1 MPWTVPTA
9 VLLIVAALRGVSGG
23 SLTDAAF
30 YESLR
35 RAFMPKVER
44 TLTLADHPELV
55 AKPAAPAT
63 TTATTETGQAAP
75 TERPNAPDEPN
86 APKGATRTEPT
97 APHEPNEPHELTESE
112 WKARMASAR
121 AALDSDQVLF
131 EAMQGRVN
139 GLSTDAFN
147 RDDPAQRAEL
157 LRQRARAVEELD
169 RLTKQVAKDKEAIA
183 AIEEDARKKGI
194 PPGWIR

>member
-44 TLTLADHPELV
+44 TLTLADHPELA
-55 AKPAAPAT
+55 AKPTQTSA
-63 TTATTETGQAAP
+63 GQAAP
-75 TERPNAPDEPN
+75 NEPANPPNAPNEPKE
-86 APKGATRTEPT
+86 PKGATRTEPD
-97 APHEPNEPHELTESE
+97 APREPNEPREPKALTEDE
-112 WKARMASAR
+112 WRAKMTAAR
-121 AALDSDQVLF
+121 AALESDQLLF

-139 GLSTDAFN
+139 GLATDAFN

-157 LRQRARAVEELD
+157 LRQRTRAVEELD
-169 RLTKQVAKDKEAIA
+169 RLTKQIAKDKDAIA
-183 AIEEDARKKGI
+183 AIEDDARKKGI